1 MNALSASNI
10 LTQAEV
16 LQVINYC
23 RARRRRK
30 NVRQNEIVFRLA
42 AFCGLRCSE
51 ICKLSLGDITVDGP
65 RPAILV
71 PKRISKG
78 RVRMRSV
85 PLWWDQGNL
94 EVLAAWLK
102 QRKDAG
108 AGPADPVVCT
118 VNEGLWLSTGRALT
132 AGKRIDR
139 TMAARRWK
147 AIIRCLGPGR
157 VRQLS
162 IHCGRHTFASHAIA
176 AGRSIVEVQMALG
189 HAGLSS
195 TAVYAHLVERNN
207 IPDLY
212 SA

>member
-1 MNALSASNI
+1 MNALSASSI
-10 LTQAEV
+10 MTQAEV
-16 LQVINYC
+16 IAVIDYC

-51 ICKLSLGDITVDGP
+51 ICKLNLCDITVDGP
-65 RPAILV
+65 KPAIMV
-71 PKRISKG
+71 PKRIVKG

-94 EVLAAWLK
+94 EVITAWLK
-102 QRKDAG
+102 QRKEAG
-108 AGPADPVVCT
+108 AGPNDPVICT
-118 VNEGLWLSTGRALT
+118 THFQKP
-132 AGKRIDR
+132 GKRLER

-147 AIIRCLGPGR
+147 SAIRCLGKGR
-157 VRQLS
+157 IRQLS

-176 AGRSIVEVQMALG
+176 AGRSVVEVQMALG
-189 HAGLSS
+189 HANL
-195 TAVYAHLVERNN
+195 AVTSIYCSLVERDN